1 MKWVY
6 EKIQGDKF
14 IWGITILFSILS
26 LLLIYKATDGL
37 AQEFKGGNSFYFAG
51 KHFFILIAAFLII
64 YYVHLIPSNYFA
76 KTGLLLLYITFPLL
90 ILTLIAGFSVNSA
103 DRWLKIPVINLSFQT
118 SDLAKLALVLYLART
133 LSKKQDILDNL
144 KEVFVQ
150 LFLPVLLV
158 FALVVKSD
166 FSTAALILGIS
177 LIIMFFGGVKLSHM
191 AIVLGGG
198 VAFFLVLVLIK
209 PDLFPRLETWMHRI
223 DAFSGGAEADDGNY
237 QSNLAKAAIIDG
249 GITGTWFNEGNYPSP
264 PQAASDFI
272 FSTIVKN
279 FGTFGGLSVVFF
291 YLLFLFRSVKV
302 AIKAPKI
309 FSTLLVVGLS
319 ASIVLQAFSN
329 MAVSVGIFPVTGQ
342 PLPMIS
348 MGGTSIWFTA
358 LAIGIILSVSR
369 EAFKQSKNTADS

>member
-6 EKIQGDKF
+6 DKIQGDKF
-14 IWGITILFSILS
+14 IWGIVFLFSFVSVLLIYHATKELAHEFMDGNNFYFVTKHGFILGS
-26 LLLIYKATDGL
+26 ALLLIY
-37 AQEFKGGNSFYFAG
+37 
-51 KHFFILIAAFLII
+51 
-64 YYVHLIPSNYFA
+64 YVHMIPPNYFA
-76 KTGLLLLYITFPLL
+76 KTGVLLLYISIPLL
-90 ILTLIAGFSVNSA
+90 LLTLIAGFSVNSA
-103 DRWLKIPVINLSFQT
+103 DRWLKIPVLNLSFQT

-133 LSKKQDILDNL
+133 LSKKQEILDSL
-144 KEVFVQ
+144 KEVFIQ

-158 FALVVKSD
+158 FAMVVKSD
-166 FSTAALILGIS
+166 FSTAVLILGIS
-177 LIIMFFGGVKLSHM
+177 LIVMFFGGVKFSHM
-191 AIVLGGG
+191 FTILGIGAG
-198 VAFFLVLVLIK
+198 LFILLVVIK

-223 DAFSGGAEADDGNY
+223 DAFSDGAEADDGNY

-249 GITGTWFNEGNYPSP
+249 GVAGGWFNEGKYPSP

-279 FGTFGGLSVVFF
+279 FGTVGGLAVVIL
-291 YLLFLFRSVKV
+291 YLLFLFRSIKV

-369 EAFKQSKNTADS
+369 DAYGTSKT